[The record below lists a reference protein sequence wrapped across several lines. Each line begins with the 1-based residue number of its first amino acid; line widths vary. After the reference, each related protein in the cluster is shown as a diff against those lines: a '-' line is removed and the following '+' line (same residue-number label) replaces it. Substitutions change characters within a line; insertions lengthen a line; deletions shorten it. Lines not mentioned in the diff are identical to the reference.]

1 MKLQFIILIMIS
13 LLITSVLIILLV
25 KRTNIVIISLTT
37 LYLIILV
44 SLFSIDNG
52 KLKRILRKDV
62 IVDIPLPEFMMKKG
76 EEEPKEVKDIIKE
89 VNQPSKKAD
98 TIKKE
103 ILLDAPIIK
112 QFPEL
117 PRGCEVTSLAMFL
130 QYYQVKTDKMELA
143 KKKKRDKTPLSTK
156 NGKIHWGDPND
167 GYIGDMYSYSK
178 PGYGVYH
185 RPIIELAEE
194 YLPNKIDNLT
204 GKQFEELKLYLS
216 KDRPV
221 WIITNT
227 TYQKLPN
234 SSFEEWETPNGK
246 VKITYKE
253 HSVLI
258 TGYDE
263 SFVYFNDPISG
274 EKNKKEP
281 LGPFIDAWK
290 QMGSQA
296 LSLKYD

>member
-37 LYLIILV
+37 LYLIILF

-52 KLKRILRKDV
+52 KLKRILRKEV

-76 EEEPKEVKDIIKE
+76 EEEPKEVEDIIKE
-89 VNQPSKKAD
+89 VNQPSKKVD

-143 KKKKRDKTPLSTK
+143 KKIERDKTPLSTK

-185 RPIIELAEE
+185 KPIIELAEE

-216 KDRPV
+216 KERPV

-227 TYQKLPN
+227 TYKKLPN

>member
-1 MKLQFIILIMIS
+1 MIS

-37 LYLIILV
+37 LYLIILF

-52 KLKRILRKDV
+52 KLKRILRKEV

-76 EEEPKEVKDIIKE
+76 EEEPKEVEDIIKE
-89 VNQPSKKAD
+89 VNQPSKKVD

-143 KKKKRDKTPLSTK
+143 KKIERDKTPLSTK

-185 RPIIELAEE
+185 KPIIELAEE

-216 KDRPV
+216 KERPV

-227 TYQKLPN
+227 TYKKLPN

>member
-37 LYLIILV
+37 LYLIILF

-52 KLKRILRKDV
+52 KLKRILRKEV

-76 EEEPKEVKDIIKE
+76 EEEPKEVEDIIKE
-89 VNQPSKKAD
+89 VNQPSKKVD

-143 KKKKRDKTPLSTK
+143 KKIERDKTPLSTK

>member
-1 MKLQFIILIMIS
+1 
-13 LLITSVLIILLV
+13 
-25 KRTNIVIISLTT
+25 
-37 LYLIILV
+37 
-44 SLFSIDNG
+44 
-52 KLKRILRKDV
+52 
-62 IVDIPLPEFMMKKG
+62 MKKG
-76 EEEPKEVKDIIKE
+76 EEEPKEVEDIIKE
-89 VNQPSKKAD
+89 VNQPSKKVD

-143 KKKKRDKTPLSTK
+143 KKIERDKTPLSTK

>member
-1 MKLQFIILIMIS
+1 
-13 LLITSVLIILLV
+13 
-25 KRTNIVIISLTT
+25 
-37 LYLIILV
+37 
-44 SLFSIDNG
+44 
-52 KLKRILRKDV
+52 
-62 IVDIPLPEFMMKKG
+62 MMKKG
-76 EEEPKEVKDIIKE
+76 EEEPKEVEDIIKE
-89 VNQPSKKAD
+89 VNQPSKKVD

-143 KKKKRDKTPLSTK
+143 KKIERDKTPLSTK

-185 RPIIELAEE
+185 KPIIELAEE

-216 KDRPV
+216 KERPV

-227 TYQKLPN
+227 TYKKLPN

>member
-37 LYLIILV
+37 LYLIILF

-52 KLKRILRKDV
+52 KLKRILRKEV
-62 IVDIPLPEFMMKKG
+62 IVDIPLPEFMMKKE
-76 EEEPKEVKDIIKE
+76 EEEPKEVEDIIKE
-89 VNQPSKKAD
+89 VNQPSKKVD
-98 TIKKE
+98 TIKKG

-143 KKKKRDKTPLSTK
+143 KKIERDKTPLSTK

-185 RPIIELAEE
+185 KPIIELAEE

-227 TYQKLPN
+227 TYKKLPN

-281 LGPFIDAWK
+281 LGPFIEAWK

>member
-37 LYLIILV
+37 LYLIILF

-52 KLKRILRKDV
+52 KLKRILRKEV

-76 EEEPKEVKDIIKE
+76 EEEPKEVEDIIKE
-89 VNQPSKKAD
+89 VNQPSKKVD

-143 KKKKRDKTPLSTK
+143 KK
-156 NGKIHWGDPND
+156 
-167 GYIGDMYSYSK
+167 
-178 PGYGVYH
+178 
-185 RPIIELAEE
+185 
-194 YLPNKIDNLT
+194 
-204 GKQFEELKLYLS
+204 
-216 KDRPV
+216 
-221 WIITNT
+221 
-227 TYQKLPN
+227 
-234 SSFEEWETPNGK
+234 
-246 VKITYKE
+246 
-253 HSVLI
+253 
-258 TGYDE
+258 
-263 SFVYFNDPISG
+263 
-274 EKNKKEP
+274 
-281 LGPFIDAWK
+281 
-290 QMGSQA
+290 
-296 LSLKYD
+296 

>member
-52 KLKRILRKDV
+52 KLKRILRKEV

-143 KKKKRDKTPLSTK
+143 KKIERDKTPLSTK

-185 RPIIELAEE
+185 KPIIKLAEE
-194 YLPNKIDNLT
+194 YLPNKIDNLS

-227 TYQKLPN
+227 TYKKLPN

-274 EKNKKEP
+274 EKNKNEP

>member
-1 MKLQFIILIMIS
+1 MKLQFIILIMII

-37 LYLIILV
+37 LYLIILF

-52 KLKRILRKDV
+52 KLKRILRKEI
-62 IVDIPLPEFMMKKG
+62 IVDIPLPEFMIKKE

-89 VNQPSKKAD
+89 VNQPSKKVD

-143 KKKKRDKTPLSTK
+143 KKIERDKTPLSTK

-185 RPIIELAEE
+185 KPIIELAEE

-216 KDRPV
+216 MDRPV

-227 TYQKLPN
+227 TYKKLPD
-234 SSFEEWETPNGK
+234 SSFEVWETPNGK

-281 LGPFIDAWK
+281 LSPFIDAWK

-296 LSLKYD
+296 LSLK